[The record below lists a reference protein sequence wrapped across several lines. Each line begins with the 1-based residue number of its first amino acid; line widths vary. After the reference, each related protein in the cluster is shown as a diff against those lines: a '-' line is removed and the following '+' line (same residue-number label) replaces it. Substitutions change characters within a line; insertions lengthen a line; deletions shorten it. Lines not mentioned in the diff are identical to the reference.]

1 MTTSRKL
8 VRKLIA
14 QLPAV
19 KNQDVRRN
27 GQPHSTRPED
37 DLPKWLDDHG
47 FKYKVKSNV
56 SGNRTGYLIT
66 CPFDSSHAGTECIIM
81 QDNDTGQIS
90 FKCQHD
96 SCKDKSWKDAREK
109 IAPGESQPRAPY
121 LIEHGCIAQESASR
135 DGKRF
140 TIPLCNFTA
149 NIVEQTILDDGVER
163 RLTLALEGKLADQTP
178 LPRTL
183 IPAAEFAAMG
193 WIVPSWGPR
202 AVVHAG
208 MGTKDHLR
216 AAVQLLSGDVPSKL
230 IYGHTGWREIG
241 GQWAYLHSGGAIGAR
256 GTIVGIEV
264 ALPDSLALYAVPEP
278 VQGHELRECIRA
290 TLQFLQVAPE
300 RVTIPL
306 LASAYRAVLLTADFA
321 VHISGRTGTLKTAL
335 ATVNQ
340 QRFGAGMD
348 VRHLPGSWS
357 STGNSLEALA
367 FVAKDALLVIDDFN
381 PHGSVHDVARA
392 HREADRVI
400 RAQGNLSG
408 RGRCRPDGSPR
419 PTKPPRG
426 LILSTGEDI
435 PRGQSLRARL
445 LTLELSP
452 GEVDLGKLTQCQADA
467 AAGKYAMAMAGY
479 LQWLAPKIEGIRQ
492 RLPGK
497 VAGLRSE
504 HATEGQHGRTP
515 GIAADLFIGIDYFL
529 RFAEECRAISHEE
542 RKDYLGRTK
551 AALATA
557 VAEQV
562 ENLEAA
568 EPTSHF
574 LRLIAAALT
583 SGRAHVASS
592 HGNRPRNAAAAWG
605 WHKVGAGDWAPQG
618 KRIGWLHGED
628 LYLSPDAAFAEAQ
641 KLAAEQG
648 ETLPIA
654 EKTLWKRCRERGL
667 LVSFESGR
675 CTIRHTIDGMRRYCV
690 HFRAKSVYGR
700 AELSQSSQI
709 MRETQKRPRK

>member
-1 MTTSRKL
+1 MTTSSKL

-14 QLPAV
+14 QPPAA
-19 KNQDVRRN
+19 NSQDIRRN
-27 GQPHSTRPED
+27 GQPHASRPED
-37 DLPKWLDDHG
+37 DLPKWLTDHG
-47 FKYKVKSNV
+47 IKYKIKPNV
-56 SGNRTGYLIT
+56 SGNRTGYQIT
-66 CPFDSSHAGTECIIM
+66 CPLNNSHTGTECMVM
-81 QDNDTGQIS
+81 QNNDTGQIS

-96 SCKDKSWKDAREK
+96 SCKDKTWKDAREK
-109 IAPGESQPRAPY
+109 IAPGESQPNAPY
-121 LIEHGCIAQESASR
+121 LIQDGCIGQERASR
-135 DGKRF
+135 DGKKF
-140 TIPLCNFTA
+140 TVPLCNFTA
-149 NIVEQTILDDGVER
+149 NIAEQTILDDGVER

-183 IPAAEFAAMG
+183 IAAGDFAGMG
-193 WIVPSWGPR
+193 WIVPSWGPG
-202 AVVHAG
+202 AVVYAG

-216 AAVQLLSGDVPSKL
+216 AAVQLLSGDVPAKL

-241 GQWAYLHSGGAIGAR
+241 GQWAYLHSGGAIGAT
-256 GTIVGIEV
+256 GTIPGVAV
-264 ALPDSLALYAVPEP
+264 ALPDSLALFTLPEP
-278 VQGHELRECIRA
+278 VQGHELRECVRA
-290 TLQFLQVAPE
+290 SLRFLQVAPE
-300 RVTIPL
+300 HVTIPL
-306 LASAYRAVLLTADFA
+306 LASDYRAVLLTADFA

-340 QRFGAGMD
+340 QHFGAGMD

-452 GEVDLGKLTQCQADA
+452 GEVDLDKLSQCQADA
-467 AAGKYAMAMAGY
+467 AAGKYSMAMAGFI
-479 LQWLAPKIEGIRQ
+479 QWLAPKIEGIRQ

-504 HATEGQHGRTP
+504 SEAGGHLRTP
-515 GIAADLFIGIDYFL
+515 GIAADLFIGMDYFL
-529 RFAEECRAISHEE
+529 SFAEECRAITPDE
-542 RKDYLGRTK
+542 RKDYLRRTK

-592 HGNRPRNAAAAWG
+592 HGHCPANAAAAWG
-605 WHKVGAGDWAPQG
+605 WRKNDTGTDWQSQG
-618 KRIGWLHGED
+618 KRIGWLDGED

-641 KLAAEQG
+641 KLGAEQG

-654 EKTLWKRCRERGL
+654 AKTLWKRCRERKL
-667 LVSFESGR
+667 LASFDKERRR
-675 CTIRHTIDGMRRYCV
+675 CTIRHTLDGMRRYCV
-690 HFRAKSVYGR
+690 HFRAKSVYG
-700 AELSQSSQI
+700 AED
-709 MRETQKRPRK
+709 RPNRPK